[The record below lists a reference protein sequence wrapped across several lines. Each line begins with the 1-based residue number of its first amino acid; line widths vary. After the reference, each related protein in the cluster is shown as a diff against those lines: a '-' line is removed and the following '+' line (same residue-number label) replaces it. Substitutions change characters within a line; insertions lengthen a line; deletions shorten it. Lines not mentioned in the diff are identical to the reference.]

1 MTELTY
7 FIGVVVSFVL
17 TMIIGN
23 YLYFVEHKKKY
34 NFLNMFPFEMES
46 KKNSKLTLLF
56 RILLAVFISICSIDI
71 LYLFIF
77 HFDSNFLTRFIGG
90 ILLLEG
96 FMILGTFLVSTK
108 LYKGHILVSSS
119 LFILNMMSYFVLGYI
134 SLVNEYELWITIV
147 SFVVGSILLIIIL
160 LPSLKEG
167 FTLNKIG
174 DEDNYILERK
184 KVNLLSLF
192 EWISI
197 LTFILN
203 LLLNTIIYI

>member
-108 LYKGHILVSSS
+108 L
-119 LFILNMMSYFVLGYI
+119 
-134 SLVNEYELWITIV
+134 
-147 SFVVGSILLIIIL
+147 
-160 LPSLKEG
+160 
-167 FTLNKIG
+167 
-174 DEDNYILERK
+174 
-184 KVNLLSLF
+184 
-192 EWISI
+192 
-197 LTFILN
+197 
-203 LLLNTIIYI
+203 

>member
-23 YLYFVEHKKKY
+23 YLYFVEYKKKY